1 MHHLSRLIAS
11 AFLLVSLIACSGGGG
26 STPTAPSN
34 PTPTPPT
41 PTQPVTP
48 TVSGLTVTG
57 PGCSASPTAGTL
69 GSPKGVCSASSASS
83 TIQLVA
89 TAQMSDG
96 TSKDV
101 GGQSSWATTNASVA
115 SVSTSGL
122 VTVKANGDADVTA
135 SYQGR
140 VAGQTIHVA
149 IGPRTVFGA
158 GQYLVNTDIVANRYY
173 ADTSYG
179 CYFERLRGL
188 SGSLGDIIANE
199 FIGFDAG
206 QWIVDIKAADKA
218 FSTDADCGTWYDSPR
233 KPAQAS
239 ITAGMWLV
247 GAQIPP
253 GTYRADVSYGCY
265 WERLGNF
272 SGELGGILSNDFV
285 SSASQRLVTI
295 RATDIGFRSD
305 VECNTWT
312 RVSGVVADGFGYTEA
327 TAPGAIEA
335 NKNRARTFRGEH
347 K

>member
-1 MHHLSRLIAS
+1 MHHLIRLIA
-11 AFLLVSLIACSGGGG
+11 ATLLVSLIGCSGGGG

-34 PTPTPPT
+34 PTPTPTT

-48 TVSGLTVTG
+48 TVTGLTVTG
-57 PGCSASPTAGTL
+57 PGCSASPSVGAVAA
-69 GSPKGVCSASSASS
+69 SRGVCSASSAG
-83 TIQLVA
+83 TTVQLMA

-101 GGQSSWATTNASVA
+101 GGQSTWATTNASVA
-115 SVSTSGL
+115 SVSASGL

-158 GQYLVNTDIVANRYY
+158 GQYLVNTDIVPNRYY

-188 SGSLGDIIANE
+188 SGTLGDIIANE
-199 FIGFDAG
+199 FVGFDAG
-206 QWIVDIKAADKA
+206 QWIVDIKATDTA

-233 KPAQAS
+233 KPAQAA
-239 ITAGMWLV
+239 ITGGVWLV
-247 GAQIPP
+247 GAQITP

-272 SGELGGILSNDFV
+272 SGELGGILANDFV
-285 SSASQRLVTI
+285 SSAGQRLVTI
-295 RATDIGFRSD
+295 RTTDVGFSSD
-305 VECNTWT
+305 AECNTWT
-312 RVSGVVADGFGYTEA
+312 RVSGILADGTEDSGA
-327 TAPGAIEA
+327 TAPGAIEG
-335 NKNRARTFRGEH
+335 NKNRARAFRGAR
-347 K
+347 